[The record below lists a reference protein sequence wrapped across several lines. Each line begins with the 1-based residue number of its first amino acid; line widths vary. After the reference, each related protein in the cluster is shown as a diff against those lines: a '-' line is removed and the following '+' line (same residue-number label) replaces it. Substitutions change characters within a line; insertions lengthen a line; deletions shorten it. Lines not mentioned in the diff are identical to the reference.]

1 MYIKY
6 NRPSWIHL
14 NWGYIVVG
22 TGLPRNGGSEKCS
35 WGHGNEAGTYLHF
48 HAVEGMEAAGV
59 G

>member
-6 NRPSWIHL
+6 NGPNWIHL
-14 NWGYIVVG
+14 NWGYIEVG

-35 WGHGNEAGTYLHF
+35 GGHGNKAAIFLHF
-48 HAVEGMEAAGV
+48 HTEIGIDAAVV